1 MFSLRSA
8 LVAGVVATLSLVL
21 AGTALAAPAVV
32 RDTGS
37 YPFATPAAVNS
48 DCAIRAQ
55 LVNDSA
61 TGRVYARSYASC
73 NVWKRDI
80 TVETQLRRTL
90 SNGTVQT
97 WTSGGVSTPSPT
109 WVYTGS
115 VFNGCDTWRAVV
127 RAWITDD
134 YGRRTYTPCRPPARP
149 SRTTACSDPRV
160 DAAPWLRPGRGVSV
174 RR

>member
-8 LVAGVVATLSLVL
+8 AVAGIVASLSLAT
-21 AGTALAAPAVV
+21 AGTAMAAPAVV

-37 YPFATPAAVNS
+37 VPFNVPGGVNS
-48 DCAIRAQ
+48 DCAMRAQ

-73 NVWKRDI
+73 SRWKRDI

-97 WTSGGVSTPSPT
+97 WSSGGVSTPAPT
-109 WVYTGS
+109 WVYTGY
-115 VFNGCDTWRAVV
+115 VFNGCDTYRAVV

-134 YGRRTYTPCRPPARP
+134 YGRRNYNTV
-149 SRTTACSDPRV
+149 STTG
-160 DAAPWLRPGRGVSV
+160 AAFKDHCVF
-174 RR
+174 

>member
-8 LVAGVVATLSLVL
+8 LVAGVVAAGSLVT
-21 AGTALAAPAVV
+21 AGTAMAAPAVV

-37 YPFATPAAVNS
+37 SPFNTPGGVNS

-73 NVWKRDI
+73 ISFKRDI

-97 WTSGGVSTPSPT
+97 WTSGARSTPAPT
-109 WVYTGS
+109 WVMTGY
-115 VFNGCDTWRAVV
+115 VFNGCDTYRAVV

-134 YGRRTYTPCRPPARP
+134 YGRRNYNAI
-149 SRTTACSDPRV
+149 STTG
-160 DAAPWLRPGRGVSV
+160 AAFKDHCVF
-174 RR
+174 